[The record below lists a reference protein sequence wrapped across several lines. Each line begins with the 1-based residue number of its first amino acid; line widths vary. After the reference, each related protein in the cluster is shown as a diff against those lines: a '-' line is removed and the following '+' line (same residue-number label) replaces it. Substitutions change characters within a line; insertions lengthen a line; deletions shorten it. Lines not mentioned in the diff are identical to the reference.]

1 MPVEDIAYSV
11 FEQLAQQL
19 PEQFVVGVNS
29 RQIQEQILESVAL
42 PDAKPS
48 FFGANY
54 LKKDNPESTDI
65 IWIMRRTRKHPDKQ
79 KRQPI
84 FVVGWWKANGDF
96 GGIEK
101 VIWYDSEGKKRV
113 NDYSAWNWR
122 GSLIQS
128 HYGRYPPLPSQFRD
142 WSWFSKAFG
151 KVLTPGYEGNP
162 WESSQVKFLTVA
174 VGNLDYPKVLNWS
187 NDTLQEIFK

>member
-1 MPVEDIAYSV
+1 MTVEDIAYSV

-19 PEQFVVGVNS
+19 PAQLGVTGNS

-42 PDAKPS
+42 PDTKPS

-65 IWIMRRTRKHPDKQ
+65 IWIMRRTRKHPHKQ

-101 VIWYDSEGKKRV
+101 VIWYHNNKKRV
-113 NDYSAWNWR
+113 NDYSDWNWR

-128 HYGRYPPLPSQFRD
+128 HWGRYPPLPSQFRD

-162 WESSQVKFLTVA
+162 WEASQVKFLTVA

>member
-19 PEQFVVGVNS
+19 PALVGGS
-29 RQIQEQILESVAL
+29 RPIQEQILQSVAL
-42 PDAKPS
+42 TDTKPS
-48 FFGANY
+48 YFGPNY

-65 IWIMRRTRKHPDKQ
+65 IWIMRRSRKHPHRQ
-79 KRQPI
+79 KTQPI

-96 GGIEK
+96 GGIKK

-113 NDYSAWNWR
+113 NDYSDWNWR

-128 HYGRYPPLPSQFRD
+128 HYGRYPPDPDQFRD

-162 WESSQVKFLTVA
+162 WEASQVKFMTVA

>member
-19 PEQFVVGVNS
+19 PELVSGS
-29 RQIQEQILESVAL
+29 RPIQEQILQSVAL
-42 PDAKPS
+42 TDTKPS
-48 FFGANY
+48 YFGANY
-54 LKKDNPESTDI
+54 LKKDNPPTDI
-65 IWIMRRTRKHPDKQ
+65 IWIMRRSRKHPHRQ
-79 KRQPI
+79 KTQPI

-113 NDYSAWNWR
+113 NDYSDWNWR

-128 HYGRYPPLPSQFRD
+128 HYGRYPPQPSQFRD

-162 WESSQVKFLTVA
+162 WEVSQVKFMTVA

>member
-1 MPVEDIAYSV
+1 MPVEDVAYSV

-19 PEQFVVGVNS
+19 PELVGGS
-29 RQIQEQILESVAL
+29 RPIQEQILRSVAL
-42 PDAKPS
+42 TDTKPS
-48 FFGANY
+48 YFGPNY

-65 IWIMRRTRKHPDKQ
+65 IWIMRRSRKHAHRQ
-79 KRQPI
+79 KTQPI

-101 VIWYDSEGKKRV
+101 VIWYDSKGNKQV

-162 WESSQVKFLTVA
+162 WEASQVKFMTVA
-174 VGNLDYPKVLNWS
+174 VGNLDYPKVINWS